1 MQYVSRINRNIFTK
15 DTIWNNKD
23 RLDALVFK
31 LIVVVGAIALV
42 LPWGGQA

>member
-1 MQYVSRINRNIFTK
+1 MQYVSRINRNIFTQ

-23 RLDALVFK
+23 KLDALVFK
-31 LIVVVGAIALV
+31 LIVVGGAIALV